1 MSFAGH
7 VFDMIRKNKENRDLL
22 NLRRERAKNRSKTY
36 LGKEDQANRPQI
48 SLEEYERID
57 KELKEWEKEKEKR
70 SLRTT
75 IVIAVCIIGF
85 LLISGILVK
94 WFLLR

>member
-36 LGKEDQANRPQI
+36 LGKEDPANRPQI
-48 SLEEYERID
+48 SLEEYES

-75 IVIAVCIIGF
+75 IVIAVCIVG
-85 LLISGILVK
+85 LLVISGILVK